1 MSEESIRLKEQASID
16 ITYQSIRAI
25 LEKARSTAYRAVNFA
40 MVQAYWE
47 IGRVIVEEEQKGAE
61 RAKYGKALIKELSRR
76 LTRDYGKGFNQTNL
90 WYMRQF
96 YLTFKN
102 PHALRG
108 ELTWTHYRL
117 LLKVEKE
124 ESRNFYM
131 LESVKNNWST
141 RELERQINSL
151 LYERLA
157 LSKDRE
163 NVLEL
168 STKGQVI
175 QEPRDIIKDP
185 YVLEFLDLKESRKFL
200 EKDLEHALIDEL
212 QAFLLELGKGF
223 SFVAR
228 QGRITVDGDHYYI
241 DLVFYNYIL
250 KCFVLIDLKV
260 GKLTHQDIGQM
271 DFYVRY
277 FEKEEK
283 LEGDNPTIG
292 LILCSDKNE
301 TMVRYTL
308 LEDSKQ
314 IFASKYKLY
323 LPTEEELKAE
333 LERERK
339 MLELEKR
346 LGGNRE

>member
-1 MSEESIRLKEQASID
+1 MSEERVALKEQSSID
-16 ITYQSIRAI
+16 TTYQSIRAI

-47 IGRVIVEEEQKGAE
+47 VGRVIVEEEQKGAE
-61 RAKYGKALIKELSRR
+61 RAEYGKALIKELSQR
-76 LTRDYGKGFNQTNL
+76 LTRDYGKGFTESNL
-90 WYMRQF
+90 KYMRQF
-96 YLTFKN
+96 YLTFPN
-102 PHALRG
+102 SHALRG

-117 LLKVEKE
+117 LLKVGKE
-124 ESRNFYM
+124 EARNFYM

-157 LSKDRE
+157 LSKDSE
-163 NVLEL
+163 
-168 STKGQVI
+168 K
-175 QEPRDIIKDP
+175 
-185 YVLEFLDLKESRKFL
+185 VLEF
-200 EKDLEHALIDEL
+200 
-212 QAFLLELGKGF
+212 
-223 SFVAR
+223 
-228 QGRITVDGDHYYI
+228 
-241 DLVFYNYIL
+241 YNYVL

-308 LEDSKQ
+308 LEDSER
-314 IFASKYKLY
+314 IFASKNSLCFCQFNGWRTYF
-323 LPTEEELKAE
+323 
-333 LERERK
+333 RQ
-339 MLELEKR
+339 
-346 LGGNRE
+346 G

>member
-1 MSEESIRLKEQASID
+1 MSEKSITLQEQSSID
-16 ITYQSIRAI
+16 TTYQNIRAI

-47 IGRVIVEEEQKGAE
+47 IGRIIVEEEQKGEE
-61 RAKYGKALIKELSRR
+61 RAEYGKALIKELSRR

-124 ESRNFYM
+124 EARDFYM
-131 LESVKNNWST
+131 IEAIENRWST
-141 RELERQINSL
+141 RELERQTNSL

-157 LSKDRE
+157 LIKDRE
-163 NVLEL
+163 
-168 STKGQVI
+168 K
-175 QEPRDIIKDP
+175 
-185 YVLEFLDLKESRKFL
+185 VLEF
-200 EKDLEHALIDEL
+200 
-212 QAFLLELGKGF
+212 
-223 SFVAR
+223 
-228 QGRITVDGDHYYI
+228 
-241 DLVFYNYIL
+241 YNYVL

-271 DFYVRY
+271 DFYARY
-277 FEKEEK
+277 FENEEK
-283 LEGDNPTIG
+283 LDGDNPIIG

-308 LEDSKQ
+308 LEDNKQ
-314 IFASKYKLY
+314 IFASKYKWY
-323 LPTEEELKAE
+323 LPTEEELKEE

-339 MLELEKR
+339 MLEREGR
-346 LGGNRE
+346 LGRNLTNSCERLNLV